1 MIEDKRNRRPGR
13 CILSGR
19 FCYCWLA
26 IKNERMSDAKRPDVW
41 MKTNVRSWKD
51 VRSFLNVSFFGR
63 GHESCQRGRRMGCN
77 WQPEVGFVISHE
89 TEEAM

>member
-51 VRSFLNVSFFGR
+51 VRSFF
-63 GHESCQRGRRMGCN
+63 
-77 WQPEVGFVISHE
+77 
-89 TEEAM
+89 